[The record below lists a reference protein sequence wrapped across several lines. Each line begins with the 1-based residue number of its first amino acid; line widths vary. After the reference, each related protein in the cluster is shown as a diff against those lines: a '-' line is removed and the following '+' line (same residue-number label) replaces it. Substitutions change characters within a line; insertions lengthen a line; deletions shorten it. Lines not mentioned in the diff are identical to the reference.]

1 MNASENGWMTH
12 DLKILPEFYA
22 AVNSG
27 AKNFEVRKN
36 DRDFHKHD
44 VLILREWD
52 GEKYTGRWLERS
64 IGYILPGGAYG
75 IEDGYVVLALK
86 RGRPTACLD

>member
-1 MNASENGWMTH
+1 MKTH
-12 DLKILPEFYA
+12 DLKILPEFYQ
-22 AVNSG
+22 AV
-27 AKNFEVRKN
+27 KNGEKTFEVRKN
-36 DRDFHKHD
+36 DRDFKKYD
-44 VLILREWD
+44 VIILREWD